1 MNVESSYVAAG
12 SGGAGPRT
20 CDLEPTG
27 RISSAVIHGGK
38 IFLVSP
44 TFSDAV
50 RGSSPGN
57 YIGYRAYE
65 VGGPL
70 GSLTAGA
77 MRIGLGKAHDGCR
90 RTSSDLPAGICRTS
104 PCRSTPGR
112 WAFGQPGNLFPH
124 DMLTSAAWQRRCHD
138 SRPRIHRMSGPLVL
152 GVSPRVRD
160 SATQFVRFLLHRFS
174 GRAWSNRE
182 RHFSAS
188 LRSTDRRTSCFE

>member
-1 MNVESSYVAAG
+1 MNVESSHVAIG
-12 SGGAGPRT
+12 SSSTCPRR
-20 CDLEPTG
+20 CDSEPTDG
-27 RISSAVIHGGK
+27 VSSAVTHGGE

-44 TFSDAV
+44 TFSGAV
-50 RGSSPGN
+50 WGSSQGN
-57 YIGYRAYE
+57 YIGYRVYE
-65 VGGPL
+65 EGGPP
-70 GSLTAGA
+70 GSLTAEA

-90 RTSSDLPAGICRTS
+90 RSSSDLPTGICRTS

-152 GVSPRVRD
+152 GVSPGVRD
-160 SATQFVRFLLHRFS
+160 SATQLVRFLLHRFS

-182 RHFSAS
+182 QHFSAS
-188 LRSTDRRTSCFE
+188 FRSTDRRTSCFE